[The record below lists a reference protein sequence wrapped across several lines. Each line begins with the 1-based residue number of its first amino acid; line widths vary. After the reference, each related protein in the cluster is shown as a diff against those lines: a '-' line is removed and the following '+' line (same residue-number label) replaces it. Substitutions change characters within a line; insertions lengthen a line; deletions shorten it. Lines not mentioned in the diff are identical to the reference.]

1 MNAKKRIAAAVA
13 AACLW
18 AAPARPFAEP
28 AAWDR
33 GASEKLLRTAP
44 VAAVS
49 KTSEAGR
56 TAPWIVSLE
65 SAGEGRVRAVFKH
78 MDRRRP
84 SPQAA
89 SWRYEI
95 AAYKLADLLGLD
107 IIPPTVERSV
117 EGVPGA
123 LQLFVENALS
133 ERDRERLDLPSPDE
147 TAFRRALD
155 EIRVFEI
162 LTGAACGDKD
172 DTLIHKPTWKVCRV
186 DFSEAFPADP
196 ALEVDCP
203 LERCPRRLYERML
216 RTARSMV
223 EPTIKPYLS
232 DSEINS
238 LCERKKRVVSRLQQ
252 LMKEKG
258 ERAVLF

>member
-1 MNAKKRIAAAVA
+1 M
-13 AACLW
+13 W

-28 AAWDR
+28 YAWDR

-56 TAPWIVSLE
+56 TAPWLVSLD
-65 SAGEGRVRAVFKH
+65 AGGLRVRAVFKH
-78 MDRRRP
+78 MDRPRP

-107 IIPPTVERSV
+107 FIPPTVERAID
-117 EGVPGA
+117 GTPGM
-123 LQLFVENALS
+123 LQLFVEGSFS
-133 ERDRERLDLPSPDE
+133 EQDRERGNTAPPDPA
-147 TAFRRALD
+147 AFQQALD

-162 LTGAACGDKD
+162 LTGNACGDKD
-172 DTLIHKPTWKVCRV
+172 DTLIHKESWKVCRV
-186 DFSEAFPADP
+186 DFSEAFSADP
-196 ALEVDCP
+196 ALDEACP
-203 LERCPRRLYERML
+203 LERCPRRLYERFL

-223 EPTIKPYLS
+223 ETRLKGYLS

-238 LCERKKRVVSRLQQ
+238 LCERKKRIVARLQQ

>member
-1 MNAKKRIAAAVA
+1 MRNATKWIAAA

-28 AAWDR
+28 FAWNREAA
-33 GASEKLLRTAP
+33 EKLLRTAA
-44 VAAVS
+44 VAEVS
-49 KTSEAGR
+49 KTAESGR
-56 TAPWIVSLE
+56 TAPWIVFLD
-65 SAGEGRVRAVFKH
+65 GPGGVRTRAIFKH
-78 MDRRRP
+78 MNRTRP
-84 SPQAA
+84 RPMPA

-95 AAYKLADLLGLD
+95 AACKLADLLGLD
-107 IIPPTVERSV
+107 IIPPTVERPI

-123 LQLFVENALS
+123 LQIFVEDSLS
-133 ERDRERLDLPSPDE
+133 ERDRERLDLRPPDE
-147 TAFRRALD
+147 TGFRRALD

-162 LTGAACGDKD
+162 LTGSACGDKD

-186 DFSEAFPADP
+186 DFSESFPTDP
-196 ALEVDCP
+196 ALDETCP

-216 RTARSMV
+216 RTARLMIESNL
-223 EPTIKPYLS
+223 KGYLS

-238 LCERKKRVVSRLQQ
+238 LSERKKRIVARLQQ
-252 LMKEKG
+252 LIDEKG

>member
-1 MNAKKRIAAAVA
+1 MVKN
-13 AACLW
+13 
-18 AAPARPFAEP
+18 
-28 AAWDR
+28 
-33 GASEKLLRTAP
+33 SET
-44 VAAVS
+44 
-49 KTSEAGR
+49 GR
-56 TAPWIVSLE
+56 TAPWLVRLE
-65 SAGEGRVRAVFKH
+65 AGGIRTRAIFKH
-78 MDRRRP
+78 MNRVRP
-84 SPQAA
+84 QPMPA

-107 IIPPTVERSV
+107 FIPPTVERTID
-117 EGVPGA
+117 GTPGM
-123 LQLFVENALS
+123 LQLFVEGSFS
-133 ERDRERLDLPSPDE
+133 EHDRERGNTAPPDPQ
-147 TAFRRALD
+147 AFRQALD

-196 ALEVDCP
+196 ALDAACP
-203 LERCPRRLYERML
+203 LERCPRRLYERLL

-223 EPTIKPYLS
+223 ETRLKGYLS

-238 LCERKKRVVSRLQQ
+238 FCERKKRIIARLQQ

-258 ERAVLF
+258 EQAVLF

>member
-1 MNAKKRIAAAVA
+1 MNAKKRIAAAA
-13 AACLW
+13 AALCLS
-18 AAPARPFAEP
+18 AAPAFAEP

-56 TAPWIVSLE
+56 TAPWLVTLD
-65 SAGEGRVRAVFKH
+65 AGGLRVRAVFKH

-107 IIPPTVERSV
+107 IIPPTVERTIN
-117 EGVPGA
+117 GTPGM
-123 LQLFVENALS
+123 LQLFVEGGFS
-133 ERDRERLDLPSPDE
+133 EHDRERGNTAPPDPL
-147 TAFRRALD
+147 AFRQALD

-162 LTGAACGDKD
+162 LTGDACGDKD

-186 DFSEAFPADP
+186 DFSEAFPVDP
-196 ALEVDCP
+196 ALDEACP
-203 LERCPRRLYERML
+203 LERCPRRLYERFL

-223 EPTIKPYLS
+223 ETRLTGYLS

-238 LCERKKRVVSRLQQ
+238 LCERKKRIVTRLQQ